1 MVLGWILGS
10 TVAISLISLLGII
23 FIAMREETLQHLLLV
38 LVGLAAGGL
47 MGGALFHL
55 LPESLEHAESMTV
68 FMYTGLG
75 FVLFFLLER
84 VFFWRHCHEEK
95 CDVHAFTYLSILG
108 DGIHNFIDGVTIAVS
123 FSLGLNLGLFA
134 ALAIILHEIPQEIGD
149 FAILVYG
156 GFSKLQ
162 ALFVNFLTACTAIA
176 GALVG
181 YFFASYVTNL
191 SFVML
196 PFAAGGFLY
205 IASSDLIPELHKERD
220 FKKSNL
226 SFFFFL
232 LGLSVM
238 WLAKAT
244 LGA

>member
-1 MVLGWILGS
+1 LLGWILGT
-10 TVAISLISLLGII
+10 TVVISLVSLIGVV
-23 FIAMREETLQHLLLV
+23 FIALKEDTIQNLLLI

-55 LPESLEHAESMTV
+55 LPESLEHAKSMTV
-68 FMYTGLG
+68 FLYTGLG

-84 VFFWRHCHEEK
+84 VFFWRHCHDEN

-108 DGIHNFIDGVTIAVS
+108 DGVHNFFDGVTIAVS

-156 GFSKLQ
+156 GFSKLR
-162 ALFVNFLTACTAIA
+162 ALFLNFLTACTAII

-181 YFFASYVTNL
+181 FFFTNYAANL
-191 SFVML
+191 SSVLL

-238 WLAKAT
+238 WLAKVT
-244 LGA
+244 VGV